1 MGDLWQ
7 TFLNPNF
14 PFLRYAF
21 ISGILASVSFGIVG
35 SYVVT
40 KNRVSLVGAISH
52 SVLAGVGF
60 ALFLQHRYHI
70 GYITPFYGALIAGI
84 FSAVIISFVS
94 KYLKGRQDAIIGA
107 IWAVGMAIGMVFLA
121 YTPGYIDPMSYLF
134 GSTLLITKTEI
145 INLILL
151 DIVILGIAFMF
162 YPQFWAYCFDEEF
175 SRVRNVPVMFLDTL
189 LLVMS
194 AITVVMMMPMVGI
207 ILVLAQLSLPV
218 LIAEHFVSRL
228 FSLMITS
235 VIFSMFTSSVGLMSS
250 YKLDLPAGP
259 VIVLTSMSLYAFVS
273 LFRVIRNKRIR
284 TAGRKE

>member
-1 MGDLWQ
+1 MNELWQ
-7 TFLNPNF
+7 AFMDPHF

-21 ISGILASVSFGIVG
+21 ISGILASISFGIVG

-40 KNRVSLVGAISH
+40 KNMVSLVGAISH

-60 ALFLQHRYHI
+60 ALFLQHRYQI

-84 FSAVIISFVS
+84 LSAVIISFVS
-94 KYLKGRQDAIIGA
+94 KYLKGRQDAVIGA

-134 GSTLLITKTEI
+134 GSPLLITKNEI

-151 DIVILGIAFMF
+151 DVFILGIAFMY
-162 YPQFWAYCFDEEF
+162 YPQLWAYCFDEEF
-175 SRVRNVPVMFLDTL
+175 SRVRNVPVMFLNTL
-189 LLVMS
+189 LLAMS

-218 LIAEHFVSRL
+218 LIAEQFVSRL

-235 VIFSMFTSSVGLMSS
+235 IILSMFTSTVGLMGS
-250 YKLDLPAGP
+250 YKMDLPAGP
-259 VIVLTSMSLYAFVS
+259 VIVLTSISVYLIISLIGFIRKS
-273 LFRVIRNKRIR
+273 LKSPN
-284 TAGRKE
+284 